1 VDVDISVSGGP
12 DDGSEIRS
20 LFRWLQGDDDLP
32 GAAVRWA
39 PAAPGPG
46 EMGAVSDVLVVA
58 LGSGGSVGAVLAG
71 SLSVWIRHRT
81 SDVKVT
87 FRGKEGTVE
96 LDGKRIKDPVE
107 VVEALR
113 KAMGE

>member
-1 VDVDISVSGGP
+1 VDVDISVSGAL
-12 DDGSEIRS
+12 DDSAEIRS
-20 LFRWLQGDDDLP
+20 LFRWLRDDDLP

-46 EMGAVSDVLVVA
+46 EMGGVSDVLVVA

-81 SDVKVT
+81 SDVKIT
-87 FRGKEGTVE
+87 LRGKGGTVE

-113 KAMGE
+113 KAVGE